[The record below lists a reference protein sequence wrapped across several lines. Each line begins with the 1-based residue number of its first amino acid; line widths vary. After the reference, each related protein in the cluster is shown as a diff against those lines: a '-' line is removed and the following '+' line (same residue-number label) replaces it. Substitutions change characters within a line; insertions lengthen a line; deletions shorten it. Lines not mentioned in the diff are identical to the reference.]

1 MYEQT
6 LAYFTSGFFPLIS
19 FFYFFKA
26 ILQFFWCEWSLTDA
40 VAPLLVSIIVW
51 SHGAPWSTVTSPGT
65 PVVTTASIDE
75 REHAAMAIC
84 RSLSA
89 ISCLN
94 TSRHTISPSV
104 LSIFGWDAS
113 RFWLKKF
120 KSFLFSCLITSYKP
134 RVRSLRRTESQ
145 KQDLTVFT

>member
-65 PVVTTASIDE
+65 PVVMTASIDE

-94 TSRHTISPSV
+94 TSQHTISP
-104 LSIFGWDAS
+104 
-113 RFWLKKF
+113 
-120 KSFLFSCLITSYKP
+120 FLFSCLITTYKP
-134 RVRSLRRTESQ
+134 RVRSLRRSLKTKILPYSPSDG
-145 KQDLTVFT
+145 DLNRARPG